1 MDFRLLL
8 KTWEL
13 TLQQDKQMK
22 GVIFE
27 KCVPFI
33 NCESDINNTEIDN
46 AKDIDIVIP
55 IFNLKK
61 YSDNYS

>member
-8 KTWEL
+8 KTLEL

-27 KCVPFI
+27 NCVPFI
-33 NCESDINNTEIDN
+33 NCESDINNTEI
-46 AKDIDIVIP
+46 DIDIVIP

>member
-1 MDFRLLL
+1 
-8 KTWEL
+8 
-13 TLQQDKQMK
+13 MK